1 MSNVLVLQN
10 SKIEG
15 PGVLG
20 TLLESDGFTLKT
32 IYTKQEKIPENDFP
46 MLLVLG
52 ANNSA
57 NDPLSYLL
65 DEQKLIKKY
74 VEKDIPVLGI
84 CLGSQLIAK
93 TFGGRVF
100 SGAKNEI
107 GFYSD
112 IEIDN
117 SSELF
122 SEIKNPMTVF
132 HWHGDTFTLP
142 ENAKR
147 LAHSK
152 DYENQAFQI
161 KTAVGLQ
168 FHLEVD
174 KSIVNLW
181 LDKAEDSLKK
191 LSYIHPDEIRKEIDE
206 KISIVENNMNI
217 FYKNF
222 KSKFHL

>member
-15 PGVLG
+15 PVVLG
-20 TLLESDGFTLKT
+20 SLLESDGFSLKT
-32 IYTKQEKIPENDFP
+32 IYTKQEKIPENDFSL
-46 MLLVLG
+46 LLVLG
-52 ANNSA
+52 ANESV

-65 DEQKLIKKY
+65 NEQKLIKKS

-100 SGAKNEI
+100 PGEQKEI
-107 GFYSD
+107 GFYD
-112 IEIDN
+112 DVEIDN
-117 SSELF
+117 SELF
-122 SEIKNPMTVF
+122 SGIQSPMTVF

-142 ENAKR
+142 ENSVR

-152 DYENQAFQI
+152 NYENQAFQF
-161 KTAVGLQ
+161 KTAIGLQ

-174 KSIVNLW
+174 RSIVNLW
-181 LDKAEDSLKK
+181 LDKAQDNLEKI
-191 LSYIHPDEIRKEIDE
+191 SYIHPDEIRNEIDE
-206 KISIVENNMNI
+206 KISIVENNMKI